1 MARRSQN
8 VLQCIRVNARFL
20 LHDDRVANA
29 TSHCNST
36 QDGSYSCSSTGAP
49 GLLQQHP
56 AVVQLSHA
64 SPYKWQDESLARSRS
79 TYSRKHAC
87 NIPDACQPI
96 SIRSAGSITCSP
108 TIPDGVGPFS
118 ISTAVYQ
125 YPCSATSPAFHLCL
139 TFAHRDDPAYAANF
153 GILVR
158 HRRHDALL
166 SAGWRRELRRTSVWR
181 RVPGRWSY

>member
-1 MARRSQN
+1 MAREFDYLAN
-8 VLQCIRVNARFL
+8 KRFL

-29 TSHCNST
+29 TSYRNST
-36 QDGSYSCSSTGAP
+36 QDGSYSCSSTRAP
-49 GLLQQHP
+49 GLLQQHS

-64 SPYKWQDESLARSRS
+64 SPYKWQDESLTRSPS

-108 TIPDGVGPFS
+108 IVPDGVGPS
-118 ISTAVYQ
+118 TISTAVYQ

-139 TFAHRDDPAYAANF
+139 TSAHGDDPAYAADF

-158 HRRHDALL
+158 HCRHDALL
-166 SAGWRRELRRTSVWR
+166 SAGWRRELRGTSVWR
-181 RVPGRWSY
+181 RVPGRRSY